1 MDSSEGAGRPRK
13 VTKKDVYEAFNRVP
27 GPAATGSELA
37 RELGV
42 SKQTVLR
49 RLHDLHEQGCVESK
63 DCGVKIWWRDDTP
76 E

>member
-1 MDSSEGAGRPRK
+1 MDDTEDRGRPVK
-13 VTKKDVYEAFNRVP
+13 VTVEDVYEAFDRVQ

-42 SKQTVLR
+42 SKQTALR
-49 RLHDLHEQGCVESK
+49 RLDELCEQGRVASK
-63 DCGVKIWWRDDTP
+63 DRGVKIWWRTDIP